1 MKLLVLTQYYPPEV
15 GAPQTRLSAMARAL
29 LDLGHRVEVLTGMP
43 NYPVGRIFP
52 GYRGKAMM
60 REILDGVSVRRSWLF
75 PAMGAG
81 VGRLASYASF
91 SATSVL
97 GLVGAAKPS
106 VVFVESPPLTLVVP
120 AAGAARAWSVPL
132 IVNVADLWPAT
143 PVELGLMS
151 DGRTVALARR
161 LESWAYR
168 RADVV
173 TAVTQG
179 IGQELRERGVDSDRS
194 AFLPNGVDT
203 DRFGP
208 HLKSEDRVAA
218 AGLDPTKPLALYVGT
233 IGYVHGLDV
242 VLDAAEDLRRRAGV
256 QIAFVGDGSERERL
270 ERSARDRGLD
280 AVRFLGPMPPEAV
293 APVLASATVA
303 LSCLRDLPMMRYVRP
318 SKLLP
323 AMASGV
329 PVVYSG
335 RGEGAEMVTS
345 AEAGVVTDPG
355 DGVALAD
362 AIEALAHDRERAAR
376 LGANGRS
383 YVERHLT
390 WERLVSDW
398 LEQLRVRGIS

>member
-52 GYRGKAMM
+52 GYRGRAMM

-151 DGRTVALARR
+151 D
-161 LESWAYR
+161 
-168 RADVV
+168 V

>member
-1 MKLLVLTQYYPPEV
+1 LKVQLLTQYYPPEV
-15 GAPQTRLSAMARAL
+15 GAPQARLSAMARAL
-29 LDLGHRVEVLTGMP
+29 LGLGHQVEILTGMP
-43 NYPVGRIFP
+43 NYPTGRIFP
-52 GYRGKAMM
+52 GYRGRAMM
-60 REILDGVSVRRSWLF
+60 REVVDDVRVRRFWLF
-75 PAMGAG
+75 PAMGTG
-81 VGRLASYASF
+81 VGRLANYASF
-91 SATSVL
+91 SATSLL
-97 GLVGAAKPS
+97 GLVGASKPD
-106 VVFVESPPLTLVVP
+106 VLFVESPPLTLAVP
-120 AAGAARAWSVPL
+120 AAAAARAWKVPL
-132 IVNVADLWPAT
+132 ILNVADLWPDT
-143 PVELGLMS
+143 PIELGLIPE
-151 DGRTVALARR
+151 GRAAKFARK

-173 TAVTQG
+173 TTVTEG
-179 IGQELRERGVDSDRS
+179 VGQELAQRGVRS
-194 AFLPNGVDT
+194 REMAFLPNGVDIE
-203 DRFGP
+203 RFGP
-208 HLKSEDRVAA
+208 HLKNEERIAA
-218 AGLDPTKPLALYVGT
+218 TGLDPTRPLALYVGT

-242 VLDAAEDLRRRAGV
+242 VLDAAEDLRRRADV
-256 QIAFVGDGSERERL
+256 QIVFVGDGSERERL
-270 ERSARDRGLD
+270 ERSARERGLD
-280 AVRFLGPMPPEAV
+280 TVRFLGPMPPEAV

-335 RGEGAEMVTS
+335 RGEGAELITS
-345 AEAGVVTDPG
+345 AEAGVVTGPG

-362 AIEALAHDRERAAR
+362 AIETLAHDRERAAR